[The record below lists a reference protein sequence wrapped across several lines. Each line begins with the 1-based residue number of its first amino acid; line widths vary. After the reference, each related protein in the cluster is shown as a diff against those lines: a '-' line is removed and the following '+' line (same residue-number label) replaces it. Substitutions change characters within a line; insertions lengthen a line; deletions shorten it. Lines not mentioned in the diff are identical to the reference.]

1 MAHISLVTLGV
12 SDVARTTAFYEQ
24 LGWRRSS
31 ASVPGVV
38 SFLAGGTVVLA
49 VYGAD
54 ALALDA
60 GVPATAT
67 YAMNMDTRGM
77 VDEMLQAARSAGARV
92 TVPAHETDWG
102 GYSGHFTDADG
113 HAWEVAHNPAF
124 PLGDEGQVFLPGFD
138 EDVRQQLADNDAH
151 LTEFITGADADE
163 GRTVERL
170 TDVVLESLR
179 QAYESIGAVMAQETN
194 NVVLAT
200 MLRLSQRSRAV
211 PATSEDFWLLQAAS
225 TIVSSM
231 IPNAQADGAS

>member
-12 SDVARTTAFYEQ
+12 GDVARATAFYEQ
-24 LGWRRSS
+24 LGWRRST

-54 ALALDA
+54 ALVADA

-67 YAMNMDTRGM
+67 YAMNMDTRGL
-77 VDEMLQAARSAGARV
+77 VDEMLQAAHDAGAQV
-92 TVPAHETDWG
+92 SAPAHETDWG
-102 GYSGHFTDADG
+102 GYSGHFVDADG
-113 HAWEVAHNPAF
+113 HAWEVAHNPGF
-124 PLGDEGQVFLPGFD
+124 PLGDDGQVFLPGFE
-138 EDVRQQLADNDAH
+138 EDVRQQLAENDAN

-170 TDVVLESLR
+170 TEVVLESLR
-179 QAYESIGAVMAQETN
+179 QAHDTIGAVMAQETN

-211 PATSEDFWLLQAAS
+211 PSTSDDFWLMQAAS
-225 TIVSSM
+225 TIVGSM
-231 IPNAQADGAS
+231 IPNAQN